1 MMFSCI
7 LQAEKLGKLTYPDL
21 FLSFQLIERFFVS
34 LKEVFIV
41 HGAWTIFWREMVKYK
56 RRMMT
61 LFVTIVQP
69 VLWILLF
76 GVALGSTIPEKEGS
90 ISYVNFLIPGIIG
103 LSILFSSLFASFNV
117 LLDKE
122 FGLTKE
128 ILMSPTSRNQAM
140 VGYSLSGLA
149 KSLIQAFAVL
159 LLGVFLI
166 VSGSEKLVLFG
177 EGEGFFDTFIWFL
190 TFVLIIVIFSFGFL
204 FMAMAIAARMTSH
217 GALQAL
223 TTMLTLPL
231 FFASEALYP
240 SREFPFWL
248 AIIAK
253 INPLTYCVRV
263 LQISLLGYDFRYGDN
278 PPFHY
283 EFADIVTGFIMVGLF
298 TLIMF
303 YLAIKSFQKIKL
315 F

>member
-1 MMFSCI
+1 M
-7 LQAEKLGKLTYPDL
+7 
-21 FLSFQLIERFFVS
+21 VN
-34 LKEVFIV
+34 
-41 HGAWTIFWREMVKYK
+41 GAWTIFWREMVKYK
-56 RRMMT
+56 RKMMT
-61 LFVTIVQP
+61 LFVTIIQP

-76 GVALGSTIPEKEGS
+76 GVALGSTITETEDS

-103 LSILFSSLFASFNV
+103 LSILFSSIFASFNV

-128 ILMSPTSRNQAM
+128 ILMSPTSRNQAI

-166 VSGSEKLVLFG
+166 LFSSEKVVLFG
-177 EGEGFFDTFIWFL
+177 ESEGVFDTFLWFL
-190 TFVLIIVIFSFGFL
+190 TFILIIVLFSFGFL
-204 FMAMAIAARMTSH
+204 FMAMAIAARMTTH
-217 GALQAL
+217 GGLQAL

-240 SREFPFWL
+240 SREFPLWL

-278 PPFHY
+278 VFHY
-283 EFADIVTGFIMVGLF
+283 EFTDVVTGFIMIGLF
-298 TLIMF
+298 TLIML

>member
-1 MMFSCI
+1 M
-7 LQAEKLGKLTYPDL
+7 
-21 FLSFQLIERFFVS
+21 VN
-34 LKEVFIV
+34 
-41 HGAWTIFWREMVKYK
+41 GAWTIFWREMVKYK
-56 RRMMT
+56 RKMMT
-61 LFVTIVQP
+61 LFVTIIQP

-76 GVALGSTIPEKEGS
+76 GVALGSTITETEDS

-103 LSILFSSLFASFNV
+103 LSILFSSIFASFNV

-128 ILMSPTSRNQAM
+128 ILMSPTSRNQTI

-166 VSGSEKLVLFG
+166 LFGSEKVVLFG
-177 EGEGFFDTFIWFL
+177 ESEGVFDTFLWFL
-190 TFVLIIVIFSFGFL
+190 TFILIIVLFSFGFL
-204 FMAMAIAARMTSH
+204 FMAMAIAARMTTH
-217 GALQAL
+217 GGLQAL

-240 SREFPFWL
+240 SREFPLWL

-278 PPFHY
+278 VFHY
-283 EFADIVTGFIMVGLF
+283 EFTDVVTGFIMIGLF
-298 TLIMF
+298 TLIML

>member
-1 MMFSCI
+1 MN
-7 LQAEKLGKLTYPDL
+7 
-21 FLSFQLIERFFVS
+21 
-34 LKEVFIV
+34 
-41 HGAWTIFWREMVKYK
+41 GAWTIFWREMVKYK
-56 RRMMT
+56 RKMMT
-61 LFVTIVQP
+61 LFVTIIQP

-76 GVALGSTIPEKEGS
+76 GVALGSTITETEDS

-103 LSILFSSLFASFNV
+103 LSILFSSIFASFNV

-128 ILMSPTSRNQAM
+128 ILMSPTSRNQAI

-159 LLGVFLI
+159 LMGVFLI
-166 VSGSEKLVLFG
+166 LFGSEKVVLFG
-177 EGEGFFDTFIWFL
+177 ESEGVFDTFLWFL
-190 TFVLIIVIFSFGFL
+190 TFILIIVLFSFGFL
-204 FMAMAIAARMTSH
+204 FMAMAIAARMTTH
-217 GALQAL
+217 GGLQAL

-240 SREFPFWL
+240 SREFPLWL

-278 PPFHY
+278 VFHY
-283 EFADIVTGFIMVGLF
+283 EFTDIVTGFIMIGLF
-298 TLIMF
+298 TLIML